1 MNKRKIEYL
10 ILMLIFIL
18 FLFRN
23 NFLTFM
29 QKKDNNLN
37 KELLNNIC
45 NTTLEEENNNLK
57 TLLNYDYNA
66 DFSYHVSKV
75 LYRDIYNF
83 KEEITIY
90 KGKNNNL
97 KVGDAV
103 IDNYGLVGVIENVY
117 PNKALV
123 KLITNKKINI
133 SVKINDSYGILK
145 TDNEEIY
152 VSNLTKYDNVSIG
165 DNIYT
170 SGIGNLP
177 GNILIGKVKD
187 ITIDELDIEKI
198 ISIELAASLNNL
210 NYVFIVGLK

>member
-10 ILMLIFIL
+10 VLMLIFIL

-45 NTTLEEENNNLK
+45 NTTLEEENNSLK
-57 TLLNYDYNA
+57 ALLNYDYNA